1 MHRIFSKTKYKTG
14 MSEVGAI
21 LRAQNAQSSKNVL
34 RFFFNEKLKEVSK
47 HPKGGFR
54 AQKML
59 EKFGYG
65 VLD

>member
-1 MHRIFSKTKYKTG
+1 

-34 RFFFNEKLKEVSK
+34 RTFFNEKLKEVSK
-47 HPKGGFR
+47 HPKHFR

-59 EKFGYG
+59 QKFGYG
-65 VLD
+65 VLG